1 MFRFFFILFFIS
13 FPISHIWENIRKAQF
28 NLQACCCSILR
39 VQLVKIQYINL
50 KMVMVHLKH
59 SHPSTCS
66 LNTQQ
71 IRIILIL
78 KFTLSCP

>member
-1 MFRFFFILFFIS
+1 MFRFFFFSFYFFPY
-13 FPISHIWENIRKAQF
+13 FSHTWENIRKAQF
-28 NLQACCCSILR
+28 NLQACCCSILG

-50 KMVMVHLKH
+50 KMVMVYLKY

-71 IRIILIL
+71 ILIIILIEYL
-78 KFTLSCP
+78 FYS